1 MHVVRNPARNPLAAQ
16 AAPTAP
22 LTDRDERA
30 LAAAVEDRVCE
41 PLRLGAVVAS
51 LRRTL
56 WRTLARPPHTTA
68 PVQGRESLPCQPT
81 PPRAP
86 SPVSPGAPPT
96 PTPVHP
102 DPLRP
107 DPFRPNGPPAR

>member
-1 MHVVRNPARNPLAAQ
+1 MPAVRTPLASQTTTPPAV
-16 AAPTAP
+16 

-30 LAAAVEDRVCE
+30 TAPAVENRVGE
-41 PLRLGAVVAS
+41 PLRLGTVVAS

-81 PPRAP
+81 PLRIPRP
-86 SPVSPGAPPT
+86 SPATLATLASPSAPAAPP
-96 PTPVHP
+96 
-102 DPLRP
+102 RP
-107 DPFRPNGPPAR
+107 GSPPAR